1 MSRRYQPTPNSVT
14 TISIVLPALVAGL
27 LVALTHVP
35 LGIEVLRRGIVFID
49 LAVAQTAALGTILA
63 AWLDA
68 RLHADAHAH
77 SADVHAHSTVEPTT
91 LAAYATAIACAS
103 GLHLMRHAPAR
114 IQEAVIGCT
123 FVLAASASV
132 LLLSNHPQ
140 GGEHL
145 KDVLVGQILWV
156 RWDDLYVAAAISVLV
171 ALGLVLLKKKQNR
184 FIFYPTFAVAITLA
198 TQLVGVYLVFATL
211 IIPALVAYRRRR
223 PLVLA
228 YLTAT
233 GGYVVGL
240 TISVAVDSPSGA
252 VVVLALA
259 LVGAIVRAGSRLMN
273 DNATG
278 HQNV

>member
-1 MSRRYQPTPNSVT
+1 MT

-27 LVALTHVP
+27 LVVLTHVP

-49 LAVAQTAALGTILA
+49 LAVAQAAAFGMIFAT
-63 AWLDA
+63 W
-68 RLHADAHAH
+68 AHAH
-77 SADVHAHSTVEPTT
+77 LSAGSHEHSMVEPAT

-103 GLHLMRHAPAR
+103 GLYFLRRAPAR

-156 RWDDLYVAAAISVLV
+156 RWEELYFAAALSCLV
-171 ALGLVLLKKKQNR
+171 ALGLAVLHRARDR
-184 FIFYPTFAVAITLA
+184 FVFYPTFAVAITLA

-211 IIPALVAYRRRR
+211 IIPALVAYRHRR
-223 PLVLA
+223 PLLVA
-228 YLTAT
+228 YLTAI

-240 TISVAVDSPSGA
+240 ASSVVLDSPSGA
-252 VVVLALA
+252 VVVLSLA
-259 LVGAIVRAGSRLMN
+259 LVGSVVWITLRLMHTS
-273 DNATG
+273 ATG
-278 HQNV
+278 DYRTQR